1 MSPMASGALELVA
14 AMAIYTVF
22 ATADALGIPRDQLPA
37 GLTGHIGAGRSQRNA
52 TPLRFASGHN
62 GQRQWFLARQPG
74 RPLCLPLRD
83 LRNLLVGERLTCSD
97 QAAEIVEIG
106 EVAAARSD
114 PLCLRD
120 EFGRD
125 ECFHSTLDRSVLD
138 AECFGQGG
146 H

>member
-1 MSPMASGALELVA
+1 MSPVAYGALELVA
-14 AMAIYTVF
+14 VMVIYTVF
-22 ATADALGIPRDQLPA
+22 STAEALGIPW
-37 GLTGHIGAGRSQRNA
+37 IGWLWPGRISRA
-52 TPLRFASGHN
+52 MGTPLRFASCDN

-83 LRNLLVGERLTCSD
+83 LRDLLVGERLACSD

-120 EFGRD
+120 ELGRD